1 MRTTHIALATALT
14 LLSGAALAQS
24 TTTKPA
30 TGTMA
35 PASTTAPAT
44 TTEPATTMAPASPG
58 TNSATGS
65 SNPAVHTGTSTDMKG
80 NAHMVAASAL
90 EKGANSFTEGEAKA
104 RLERAGL
111 SNVSDLKKDNMGIW
125 RGKAMHGGKSVA
137 VGLDYKGNMAAQ

>member
-1 MRTTHIALATALT
+1 MRTTIVLSIALT

-35 PASTTAPAT
+35 PAS
-44 TTEPATTMAPASPG
+44 PG
-58 TNSATGS
+58 TPTPTGS
-65 SNPAVHTGTSTDMKG
+65 SNPAVNTGTANDA
-80 NAHMVAASAL
+80 NAMENARMVAASAL
-90 EKGANSFTEGEAKA
+90 VKGANSFTEGEARA

-111 SNVSDLKKDNMGIW
+111 SNVSDLKKDDMGIW

-137 VGLDYKGNMAAQ
+137 VGLDYKGNMAAE